1 MTATSTT
8 TAGKVANNFLGK
20 AGVEKVLND
29 FMNKPAWADEYWVD
43 PRIEY
48 PAPQFSLFQDN
59 TGFLPLGD
67 FQLIKAK
74 KKSGKTYLC
83 SIYAASLLGCT
94 SFGFRSAVESPR
106 IIIFDTEQ
114 SKENA
119 ARVDGRIRQLAGID
133 THTITEKINVFDLR
147 PIPAKDR
154 LAYIRAKM
162 AVIKPTH
169 VFLDGIVDLGFDYMN
184 SASSTALM
192 TELLTMCRG
201 KDYTCAIIGVLH
213 TNKSE
218 DDHNGR
224 GFLGTEAGN
233 KCSEETEVTR
243 RKGMDTVFDVTMT
256 DSRNKPIT
264 PWSFSLDGDGMPFL
278 TANVQ
283 ENKDLA
289 RLNELSELIKAC
301 FQQTGKT
308 EMKSKDLTDAIKANR
323 HCCTKTAY
331 KKLDDAE
338 RAGLVQCVTL
348 IGREKWY
355 KRADWQ

>member
-1 MTATSTT
+1 MTASTT
-8 TAGKVANNFLGK
+8 NQVANNFLGK

-29 FMNKPAWADEYWVD
+29 FVNRPAWADEYWVD
-43 PRIEY
+43 PRVDY
-48 PAPQFSLFQDN
+48 PAPQFSLFQGN

-67 FQLIKAK
+67 FQLVKAK

-94 SFGFRSAVESPR
+94 SFGFRSAVEQPR

-114 SKENA
+114 RKENA
-119 ARVDGRIRQLAGID
+119 ARVDGRIRQLAGLD
-133 THTITEKINVFDLR
+133 THAVTEKINVFDLR

-154 LAYIRAKM
+154 LAYVRAKM
-162 AVIKPTH
+162 DVIRPTH
-169 VFLDGIVDLGFDYMN
+169 VFLDGIVDLGYDYMN

-192 TELLTMCRG
+192 TALLTMCKG

-233 KCSEETEVTR
+233 KCSEEMEVTR

-256 DSRNKPIT
+256 DSRNRPIT

-283 ENKDLA
+283 ENKELA
-289 RLNELSELIKAC
+289 RLNELSELVKAC

-308 EMKSKDLTDAIKANR
+308 EMKSKDLTDAIIANTQCGKR
-323 HCCTKTAY
+323 TAY
-331 KKLDDAE
+331 NKLSEAE
-338 RAGLVQCVTL
+338 RAGIVQCVA
-348 IGREKWY
+348 IVGREKVCKMGDY
-355 KRADWQ
+355 Q